1 MKNGNNK
8 ETASAFVNYQSC
20 KGSNLTS
27 YGSDIWSYQT
37 KIATHENGV
46 ILLTKKDYSVTT
58 QKHKAHI
65 ISAAAA
71 ANVAL
76 FEVPYI
82 EPDEKQTGQN
92 FEYLLS
98 IAKDFADR
106 AKRAR
111 KPINKSFY
119 NVQSI
124 SAKIKAYKYESIFM
138 NE

>member
-8 ETASAFVNYQSC
+8 QTATAFVNYESC
-20 KGSNLTS
+20 KAANLTS
-27 YGSDIWSYQT
+27 YGNEIWSYQT
-37 KIATHENGV
+37 KIAAHENGV

-65 ISAAAA
+65 KSAAAA

-82 EPDEKQTGQN
+82 EPDEKQNGLN

-98 IAKDFADR
+98 VSNDFADR

-111 KPINKSFY
+111 KDINKSFY
-119 NVQSI
+119 KVQSI

>member
-8 ETASAFVNYQSC
+8 ETASAFVNFQSC
-20 KGSNLTS
+20 KAANLTS

-37 KIATHENGV
+37 KIAAHNNGV

-65 ISAAAA
+65 KSAAAA

-76 FEVPYI
+76 FEVPFI
-82 EPDEKQTGQN
+82 EPDEKQNGQN

-98 IAKDFADR
+98 IANDFADR

-111 KPINKSFY
+111 KESNKSFY
-119 NVQSI
+119 KVQSI
-124 SAKIKAYKYESIFM
+124 SARIMAAKYESIFM
-138 NE
+138 N

>member
-1 MKNGNNK
+1 MKNGNNN
-8 ETASAFVNYQSC
+8 ETASAFVNFQSC
-20 KGSNLTS
+20 KAANLTS
-27 YGSDIWSYQT
+27 YGDEIWSYQT

-65 ISAAAA
+65 KSAAAA
-71 ANVAL
+71 ANVVL

-82 EPDEKQTGQN
+82 EPDEKQNGLN

-98 IAKDFADR
+98 ISNDYANR

-111 KPINKSFY
+111 KDINKSFY

-124 SAKIKAYKYESIFM
+124 TARVTAYKYESIFM
-138 NE
+138 N

>member
-8 ETASAFVNYQSC
+8 ETASAFVNYESC
-20 KGSNLTS
+20 NAANLTS

-37 KIATHENGV
+37 KIAAHENGV
-46 ILLTKKDYSVTT
+46 ILLTNKDYSVTT

-65 ISAAAA
+65 KSAAAA

-76 FEVPYI
+76 FEVPFI
-82 EPDEKQTGQN
+82 NPDEKQTGLN

-98 IAKDFADR
+98 IAKEFADK

-111 KPINKSFY
+111 KDINKSFY

-124 SAKIKAYKYESIFM
+124 SAKIKAYKYESIFL
-138 NE
+138 NA